1 MGKNRKNEF
10 ISTSEASR
18 LCGVARTTVS
28 KWIDEGLLNAFVTP
42 GGHRKIERAD
52 LKDFI
57 EKHGLAPKA
66 RTFEEGSKKKILV
79 IDDNPDDIR
88 LVQAAFLAA
97 QDKYEVH
104 SATGGFEAI
113 YKIGE
118 IKPDMVVLDI
128 VMPDMDGFSV
138 CKNIKSN
145 PITKGIKVIAVTAY
159 PDEEKRERA
168 LSFGIEAFFTK
179 PLDLEALVKKMLS
192 LLEQK

>member
-10 ISTSEASR
+10 ITTSEASR
-18 LCGVARTTVS
+18 HCGVARTTVS
-28 KWIDEGLLNAFVTP
+28 KWIDEGLLKAFVTP
-42 GGHRKIERAD
+42 GGHRKVKRQDLKNFIER
-52 LKDFI
+52 
-57 EKHGLAPKA
+57 HGLVP
-66 RTFEEGSKKKILV
+66 RSGIFEEEAAAKKKILV

-88 LVQAAFLAA
+88 LIQAAFLAA

-118 IKPDMVVLDI
+118 IKPDLVVLDI

-145 PITKGIKVIAVTAY
+145 SITRGVKVIAVTAY
-159 PDEEKRERA
+159 PDEEKREKA
-168 LSFGIEAFFTK
+168 LSCGIEAFFTK
-179 PLDLEALVKKMLS
+179 PLDLEALIKKILS
-192 LLEQK
+192 LLE